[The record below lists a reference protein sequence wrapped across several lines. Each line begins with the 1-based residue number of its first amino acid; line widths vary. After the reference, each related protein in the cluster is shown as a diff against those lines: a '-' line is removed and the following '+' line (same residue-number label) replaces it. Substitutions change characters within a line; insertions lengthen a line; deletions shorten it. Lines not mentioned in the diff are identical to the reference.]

1 MLAILLG
8 VYWNRHISTSTPKRI
23 AANPLKLQVLFN
35 VLIVHTETAL
45 KYGGGKSAQKG
56 LMRLGELF
64 L

>member
-45 KYGGGKSAQKG
+45 KYGGESLPKRV
-56 LMRLGELF
+56 L
-64 L
+64 

>member
-8 VYWNRHISTSTPKRI
+8 VDWNQQLSTSIPKGI
-23 AANPLKLQVLFN
+23 AADPLQVQVLFN

-45 KYGGGKSAQKG
+45 GEKSAQEG